1 MYVSG
6 GVHMKA
12 GDHHGRKKG
21 QTPRLGVTMLVN
33 LLRRV
38 AVTEV
43 RSFER
48 TVHTHLFSHLSL

>member
-1 MYVSG
+1 
-6 GVHMKA
+6 MKA
-12 GDHHGRKKG
+12 SDHRGQKRG
-21 QTPRLGVTMLVN
+21 QTPRLGVTVLVN
-33 LLRRV
+33 LLLRV